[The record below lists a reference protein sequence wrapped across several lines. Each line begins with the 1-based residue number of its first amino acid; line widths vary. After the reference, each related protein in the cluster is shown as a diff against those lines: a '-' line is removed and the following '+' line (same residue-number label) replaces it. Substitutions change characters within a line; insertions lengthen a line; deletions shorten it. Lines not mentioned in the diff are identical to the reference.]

1 MAKEHFANHFEIQLG
16 QWGLS
21 LLVAMLMVCVV
32 GCGGEKQA
40 PEITTGY
47 GRSAGKDF
55 SSSVNG
61 TSVIKDLFRRSGSKV
76 STAHSISPKIE
87 DFDTIVWFRD
97 RFEAPTADAIL
108 RLEEWL
114 AVGSQ
119 RQLILIGRDHDSG
132 IAYWENVVGR
142 AQGEKLIK
150 AKRRLGQVK
159 SEFYGRRMTA
169 DSENCDWY
177 KSKLADH
184 EAATRFSGT
193 WSKQLNGS
201 AADIYVGTPLSP
213 GRRRYGSNWNT
224 VLKANGRPLITFYS
238 PDTSYYNNNQ
248 NSIVLV
254 SNGSFLTNYGMV
266 NQENRKL
273 AIRLIERQRLGKT
286 LFIESGTEEVS
297 VLDSDQNHETWA
309 WITKP
314 PLKYIVPHFLLW
326 GIFFCFVLYPIF
338 GRPKHVES
346 DDENTNFRSHVKAMA
361 RLLSR
366 SGRRDVAQQKI
377 DRYTNRQ

>member
-1 MAKEHFANHFEIQLG
+1 M
-16 QWGLS
+16 
-21 LLVAMLMVCVV
+21 
-32 GCGGEKQA
+32 
-40 PEITTGY
+40 
-47 GRSAGKDF
+47 
-55 SSSVNG
+55 
-61 TSVIKDLFRRSGSKV
+61 IKDLFRRSGSKV

-132 IAYWENVVGR
+132 IAYWKNVVGR

-201 AADIYVGTPLSP
+201 AADIYVGTP
-213 GRRRYGSNWNT
+213 
-224 VLKANGRPLITFYS
+224 
-238 PDTSYYNNNQ
+238 
-248 NSIVLV
+248 
-254 SNGSFLTNYGMV
+254 
-266 NQENRKL
+266 
-273 AIRLIERQRLGKT
+273 
-286 LFIESGTEEVS
+286 
-297 VLDSDQNHETWA
+297 
-309 WITKP
+309 
-314 PLKYIVPHFLLW
+314 
-326 GIFFCFVLYPIF
+326 
-338 GRPKHVES
+338 
-346 DDENTNFRSHVKAMA
+346 
-361 RLLSR
+361 
-366 SGRRDVAQQKI
+366 
-377 DRYTNRQ
+377 